1 MQAQEAFRY
10 VLDNSGKSQR
20 QISRDLGK
28 VDTFISSMLSGKRTP
43 GLQLMANVA
52 DVCGYDLLL
61 VNRQTGEAIP
71 IDPNCQDESKT
82 D

>member
-10 VLDNSGKSQR
+10 ALDNSGKSQR

-28 VDTFISSMLSGKRTP
+28 VDTFISSMLSGGRTP

-61 VNRQTGEAIP
+61 VDRTTGDTIK
-71 IDPNCQDESKT
+71 IDSKQ
-82 D
+82 

>member
-28 VDTFISSMLSGKRTP
+28 VDTFISSMLSGGRTP
-43 GLQLMANVA
+43 GLQLMANVS
-52 DVCGYDLLL
+52 DVCGYDLVL
-61 VNRQTGEAIP
+61 VNRSTGETIKL
-71 IDPNCQDESKT
+71 DSKE
-82 D
+82 